1 MKEKALMTICLCLM
15 FFGLQAQTTKDND
28 RMIQVVATIVDT
40 YGNPLSGATVK
51 VSNKPVGV
59 VSNLDGEVSLWVDHG
74 ATISISYLGMKTKT
88 IKVIEPIKGNIV
100 LEDNAS
106 ELDQVVVNGYTR
118 TTKKRATGSVGMVT
132 AEDLKAKP
140 LANIDLLLQGQLAGV
155 DVKALSGRP
164 GEAAKI
170 RIRGTNTIT
179 GNADPLWVVDGVPLQ
194 KDLPKIESRQIKAGD
209 FNDIFAN
216 GISGINPSDI
226 ESVTVLKDASAAAIY
241 GSRAAGGVI
250 VVTTKRGKQGKLSVN
265 YSTNLSMVTSPPRS
279 PKLMTSPEKL
289 AWEQELWDEFAQP
302 FFSKG
307 ERYPVIGVV
316 GMIRSGYGKYEGWT
330 KEQQD
335 VEIARLGQHTTDW
348 FGELFR
354 NSFSHSHNLSL
365 SGGSEKSTYYVSMG
379 YSNQNG
385 LVKKTDYDR
394 YNISTKLDVK
404 ANKRVKLGLS
414 MDMSWQ
420 TSNSSSLNEDPF
432 TYAFF
437 ANPYER
443 PYDEHGNYAADNT
456 YYNLR
461 LANGSKSA
469 LPMPDNGF
477 NIMRELD
484 HTSSKTN
491 NYSTT
496 VTGTLSVNI
505 WDNLNFEGLASY
517 SHTANNGESIN
528 DKDTYAAWNDR
539 IFDTALM
546 TSKRVYS
553 SISQNSAYNN
563 SYNLRGQFHYFNTFR
578 NDHYVSALLGSE
590 IRGQHSKSI
599 YAKRYGYDELSG
611 NSSMPVFP
619 EGITIGRSNL
629 EDYAYLIDG
638 LSGQSISDE
647 RFASFYFSADYVYKN
662 KYVFSFTARTDGSN
676 NFGND
681 QQFNPTGSL
690 GLSWNV
696 DQEPFMQK
704 LKPIISSLSVRTA
717 FGYTGNI
724 NKSVYPQLVM
734 DYLKDFRKTDTDY
747 YRMGYI
753 KNAPNANL
761 RWEKTRDMKL
771 SVDVGFL
778 NDRLRLNGEIY
789 KRTTSD
795 AVSNLTIPYTSGF
808 RTQSYNTS
816 TLENS
821 GAELSLYAGLVQ
833 TKDWRVSLSANIA
846 YNRNKLVKYVAGST
860 GLAGQSYE
868 GYPLGA
874 IFSGKAA
881 GIDSRLGLITY
892 EPRPD
897 AIFETISDRN
907 KSDNYLYY
915 LGTSNT
921 PTNGGYSIQV
931 SYKRVSLGI
940 GGSYSIGGK
949 VLNDVKSP
957 VSYTNLGGTAVEKI
971 PAPINDLYVNHL
983 NVLRSVTDRWT
994 PANHRTDANP
1004 RILDAHGTYYG
1015 LSNYVVASDLVTKS
1029 SRLEDVSYF
1038 KIGSLY
1044 LSYQFDNKLIS
1055 RWGMSSLALSFSMNN
1070 ILTLTNYSGID
1081 PESPG
1086 AVYPMAR
1093 SFSLGVS
1100 VGF

>member
-307 ERYPVIGVV
+307 ERYPVVGVV

-335 VEIARLGQHTTDW
+335 AEIARLGQHTTDW

-647 RFASFYFSADYVYKN
+647 RFASFYFSADYVYRN

-897 AIFETISDRN
+897 AVFETISDRN

-915 LGTSNT
+915 LGTSNA

-1086 AVYPMAR
+1086 TVYPMAR

>member
-15 FFGLQAQTTKDND
+15 FFGLQAQTSKDND

-51 VSNKPVGV
+51 VSNKPIGV

-307 ERYPVIGVV
+307 ERYPVVGVV

-335 VEIARLGQHTTDW
+335 AEIARLGRHTTDW

-354 NSFSHSHNLSL
+354 NSLSHSHNLSL

-443 PYDEHGNYAADNT
+443 PYDEHGNYVADNT

-563 SYNLRGQFHYFNTFR
+563 SYNLRGQFHYFNTFK

-647 RFASFYFSADYVYKN
+647 RFASFYFSADYVYRN

-821 GAELSLYAGLVQ
+821 GAELSLYVGLVQ

-897 AIFETISDRN
+897 AVFETISDRN

-915 LGTSNT
+915 LGTSNA

>member
-15 FFGLQAQTTKDND
+15 FFGLQAQTSKDND

-51 VSNKPVGV
+51 VSNKPIGV

-88 IKVIEPIKGNIV
+88 IKVNEPIKGNIV

-307 ERYPVIGVV
+307 ERYPVVGVV

-335 VEIARLGQHTTDW
+335 AEIARLGQHTTDW

-354 NSFSHSHNLSL
+354 NSLSHSHNLSL

-443 PYDEHGNYAADNT
+443 PYDEHGNYVADNT

-563 SYNLRGQFHYFNTFR
+563 SYNLRGQFHYFNTFK

-647 RFASFYFSADYVYKN
+647 RFASFYFSADYVYRN

-897 AIFETISDRN
+897 AVFETISDRN

-915 LGTSNT
+915 LGTSNA